1 MTIKLTKANLKRL
14 VVKMKKADAT
24 LVMDSVEQKESAIAE
39 FGRVHFAEF
48 FEETYVEDGDS
59 IMEANWWPEETAMD
73 VNGVHFEEEEVRTIL
88 RLNSPH
94 QN

>member
-1 MTIKLTKANLKRL
+1 MTIRLTKANLKKL
-14 VVKMKKADAT
+14 VGKMKKADAT
-24 LVMDSVEQKESAIAE
+24 LLIQSAEQKESAMAE

-48 FEETYVEDGDS
+48 FEETHWEDGDS
-59 IMEANWWPEETAMD
+59 IVEANWWPEVTAMV

-94 QN
+94 QD